1 MTEAQSP
8 VKSHAF
14 EAVQGDSAPNTSQ
27 SSQSDFDRLS
37 NKDDFDE
44 PIEAQRKKKETSAGK
59 RNLSKQGQKY
69 GQRQHIGE
77 ETGDPAEDGFA
88 QLRAFNNSPIDQYG
102 GADLVD

>member
-1 MTEAQSP
+1 MTCEGQSP

-14 EAVQGDSAPNTSQ
+14 EALQGDSTPNTSQ

-44 PIEAQRKKKETSAGK
+44 PIEVQRKKKETSAGK
-59 RNLSKQGQKY
+59 RNFSKQNQKY

-77 ETGDPAEDGFA
+77 AGDPAEDGFA
-88 QLRAFNNSPIDQYG
+88 QLRVFNNSPIDQYG